1 MRLIV
6 AGVVLASMPVMVS
19 CGSKASRQAKAITE
33 AIENA
38 EEGTG
43 LKVKANA
50 LADTVLNIDGRKV
63 QFCDVARIFEVDEE
77 GDFYLSVRAIV
88 PAAESE
94 VTADLYNKVSEYF
107 SAIIEPDTVTAVV
120 ADTPAEFAAGLD
132 EMGREFV
139 ATVTPMA
146 EDAETAGYMMDVDIR
161 PVYGKS
167 GYTTYAVYADFYTG
181 GAHGTVDTYFET
193 YDNATSVPYSFE
205 SMFTPEGQRE
215 ARVKLV
221 EAIAGDKG
229 MSVDEYLVSVN
240 DFVMPDEP
248 ITVENFPVYHVGITG
263 LGVVFTYPKYSIA
276 AGFEGCPAYV
286 LGFDDV
292 SGLLVEALRD

>member
-1 MRLIV
+1 MRLMI
-6 AGVVLASMPVMVS
+6 AGAMLATMPVMVS
-19 CGSKASRQAKAITE
+19 CGSGSNGQAKAIAE
-33 AIENA
+33 AMENA
-38 EEGTG
+38 EDGMG
-43 LKVKANA
+43 VKVKVNA

-63 QFCDVARIFEVDEE
+63 QFCDVARIFDVDEE

-107 SAIIEPDTVTAVV
+107 SAIVEPDTVAAVV
-120 ADTPAEFAAGLD
+120 ADTPARFAAGLD
-132 EMGREFV
+132 DMGREFV

-146 EDAETAGYMMDVDIR
+146 GDSVTAGYMMDVDIR

-221 EAIAGDKG
+221 DAIAKDKG
-229 MSVDEYLVSVN
+229 QTVDEYLESVN
-240 DFVMPDEP
+240 SFVMPYEP

-286 LGFDDV
+286 LGFDSV

>member
-6 AGVVLASMPVMVS
+6 AGVVLAALPAMVS
-19 CGSKASRQAKAITE
+19 CSSGSKNQTKAIAE
-33 AIENA
+33 AMENA
-38 EEGTG
+38 EDGMG
-43 LKVKANA
+43 VKVKVNA

-63 QFCDVARIFEVDEE
+63 QFCEVARIFEVDED
-77 GDFYLSVRAIV
+77 GDFYLSVRAVV
-88 PAAESE
+88 PAGESG

-107 SAIIEPDTVTAVV
+107 SAIVEPDTVAAVV
-120 ADTPAEFAAGLD
+120 ADTPARFAAGID
-132 EMGREFV
+132 DMGREFV

-146 EDAETAGYMMDVDIR
+146 GDTVTAGYMMDVDIR
-161 PVYGKS
+161 PVYGKAD
-167 GYTTYAVYADFYTG
+167 YTTYAVYADFYTG

-205 SMFTPEGQRE
+205 TMFTPEGQRE

-221 EAIAGDKG
+221 DAIAVDKG
-229 MSVDEYLVSVN
+229 MSVDEYLATVN

-248 ITVENFPVYHVGITG
+248 VTVGNFPVYHVGITG

-286 LGFDDV
+286 LGFDSV